1 MLLSGV
7 RSFVGG
13 GVAVFSA
20 FIEAL
25 WDMALFDLS
34 HLTRLFSADVSTTLL
49 LLLPGVEPAPDL
61 SFLLFFFFF
70 CCLSALR
77 CSDKEIKTTSSC
89 SSSSSL
95 SPSSAAS
102 ILRFFDEFEDLV
114 ASAPAVHS
122 LLSSPLA
129 PSQHSQSLDL
139 RSFFFLFF
147 FFFFPEPSS
156 SSSVSSVKTPP
167 LGLSKPPSPSTAS
180 SSLSFVSLLSDFLLL
195 GGVLYSMVSSLTSSS
210 SSSM

>member
-13 GVAVFSA
+13 GVAIFSA

-70 CCLSALR
+70 CCFSALR
-77 CSDKEIKTTSSC
+77 CSDNEIKTTSSC
-89 SSSSSL
+89 SSSSSS

-102 ILRFFDEFEDLV
+102 ILRFFDDFEDLV
-114 ASAPAVHS
+114 VSAPAVHS
-122 LLSSPLA
+122 FLSSPVA
-129 PSQHSQSLDL
+129 SSQHSQSLDL
-139 RSFFFLFF
+139 RLFIFFF

-156 SSSVSSVKTPP
+156 SSSVSSLKTLP
-167 LGLSKPPSPSTAS
+167 LGLSKASSPCITL
-180 SSLSFVSLLSDFLLL
+180 SSLSFSSSLSDFLLF